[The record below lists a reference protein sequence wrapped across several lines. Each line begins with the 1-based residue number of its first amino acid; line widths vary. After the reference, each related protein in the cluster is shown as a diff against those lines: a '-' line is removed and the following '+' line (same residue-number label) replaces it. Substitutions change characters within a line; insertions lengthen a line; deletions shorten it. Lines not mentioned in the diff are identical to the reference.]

1 MYSRT
6 RKNFDRQRR
15 GAQGTTRHSSV
26 PPVGAPKL
34 KQTQTIPVLAAPWSR
49 CLTTE
54 TLIRVEIPYRTTK
67 ALTPDSL
74 VLSSGSLLADDTDSR
89 QTRVLCK
96 QSQAH
101 AKSSRSSMQGT
112 HRPDQASKGWTF
124 RSHRRGGRTPT
135 GLRLKAMFLSRFRA
149 LLAGQVTGLVL
160 SCSALLSSVGS
171 EF

>member
-1 MYSRT
+1 MVLVRARISIGNAGGTGYH
-6 RKNFDRQRR
+6 
-15 GAQGTTRHSSV
+15 APLVGTTRWRTQI
-26 PPVGAPKL
+26 
-34 KQTQTIPVLAAPWSR
+34 KQTQTTPVLAAPWSR
-49 CLTTE
+49 WLTTE

-74 VLSSGSLLADDTDSR
+74 VLSSGSLLADDTDRR

-101 AKSSRSSMQGT
+101 AKSSRSSSMQGT
-112 HRPDQASKGWTF
+112 HRPDQASEGWTF